1 VNLLIP
7 LKDRLKKIF
16 LDEMMSCMVRKN
28 LLFLLLL
35 LTLVLQRRAFPQKA
49 LRAKYQD
56 WLEADDRIHVR
67 TWSTSIELPLGEEW
81 KGAFTAVLDSLS
93 GATPNGSPPSTTDK
107 DWLSHMDEE
116 RKSGTF
122 QLSRELDDY
131 EFTFEYSHSREPDYI
146 SRGYT
151 IGLSRNLAEETL
163 FLSAGFSFLDDRVD
177 TSVPGGPGIGFVSRH
192 TPEFFAGLRRVLSPT
207 TTVALNLVY
216 SRPEGYLGDPYKQVP
231 YNQILF
237 AGTPRE
243 ITRLFLYP
251 ENRPGERHT
260 HVVYSEMSHYLTG
273 LNASIEGSY
282 RFFADD
288 AGVLGHT
295 LVLAW
300 FQRLN
305 EKLILRPSMRL
316 YRQSA
321 SDFYHASLDG
331 TGIVPTNLPS
341 EASRHYSSDY
351 RLSHLQTTDIG
362 VRLTWLVNDST
373 NLDVA
378 FNRYEMKGL
387 DSVTSQLLYPRAKIF
402 TLGIQREF

>member
-1 VNLLIP
+1 
-7 LKDRLKKIF
+7 
-16 LDEMMSCMVRKN
+16 MARKH
-28 LLFLLLL
+28 LLFLLLF
-35 LTLVLQRRAFPQKA
+35 LTLVLQRKAFPQKA

-67 TWSTSIELPLGEEW
+67 TWSAAIELPISEEW
-81 KGAFTAVLDSLS
+81 GLAFTGVLDSLS

-116 RKSGTF
+116 RKSGTL

-131 EFTFEYSHSREPDYI
+131 EFTFEYSHSREPDYV

-163 FLSAGFSFLDDRVD
+163 YLSAGFSFLDDKVD

-192 TPEFFAGLRRVLSPT
+192 TPEFFVGLRRVLSPT
-207 TTVALNLVY
+207 TMVALNLVY

-231 YNQILF
+231 YNQVLF
-237 AGTPRE
+237 AGTARE
-243 ITRLFLYP
+243 FTRLFLYP

-260 HVVYSEMSHYLTG
+260 HVVYSEVSHYLTEM
-273 LNASIEGSY
+273 NASVEGSY

-288 AGVLGHT
+288 AGTLGHT
-295 LVLAW
+295 LALAW

-305 EKLILRPSMRL
+305 EKLILRPSIRL
-316 YRQSA
+316 YQQSA
-321 SDFYHASLDG
+321 ADFYHASLDG
-331 TGIVPTNLPS
+331 KGIVPTNLPS
-341 EASRHYSSDY
+341 EASHHYSSDY
-351 RLSHLQTTDIG
+351 RLSHLRTTDIG
-362 VRLTWLVNDST
+362 VRLTWQVNDST

-387 DSVTSQLLYPRAKIF
+387 DSSTSQLLYPRAKIL
-402 TLGIQREF
+402 TIGIQREF